1 MAWFAVGTAA
11 MMLAVIMGTLVNGLT
26 AFFVPMEQAE
36 GWARAD
42 VAGINS
48 FGLLGLAIGSV
59 AMGFVTSRL
68 SMRTI
73 CLIAASATGIGLIV
87 ASQAGSLWLIY
98 AVFFMAGLLGGGTL
112 FAPIFVYV
120 GNWFPRGAGLAI
132 GIAAAGQ
139 AVGQGGVPFLAAW
152 LIDAA
157 GWRTS
162 MLVLGV
168 GTLALL
174 VPLALFMRQPS
185 AAGVAA
191 ALSEPP
197 LKPAVAVPILS
208 VAVFLC
214 CTCMAVPL
222 MHLMPLIQSFCIPS
236 TDAGSVMLVMLLAAI
251 AGRVAYGKLCD
262 LIGST
267 SSWLV
272 ASALQTVGVL
282 AFSLF
287 TTLPEFAVFAAV
299 YGFAYAGVMTS
310 LPGHD
315 PRPDAVGEQ
324 GGVDGDRLLVR
335 LARSRVRRLPGC
347 LRLRPDGGLQG
358 RLRGRRAGGRG
369 QSRAGRA
376 ASVVHAAKTSSA
388 GARHLKQD
396 RGPLLV

>member
-73 CLIAASATGIGLIV
+73 CLIAASATGLGLIV

-152 LIDAA
+152 LIDAT

-174 VPLALFMRQPS
+174 VPLALFMRQPL
-185 AAGVAA
+185 AAGAGS
-191 ALSEPP
+191 LSEPP
-197 LKPAVAVPILS
+197 LEPAVAVPILS
-208 VAVFLC
+208 AAVFLC

-262 LIGST
+262 LIGAT

-310 LPGHD
+310 LLVTTRALTPSVNKAAWMGIVFSFAWLGHAFGGFQGAFAYD
-315 PRPDAVGEQ
+315 LTAGYRAGFAAGALAGAGNLVLVGLLLWFTRP
-324 GGVDGDRLLVR
+324 
-335 LARSRVRRLPGC
+335 
-347 LRLRPDGGLQG
+347 RLRPPVP
-358 RLRGRRAGGRG
+358 A
-369 QSRAGRA
+369 
-376 ASVVHAAKTSSA
+376 T
-388 GARHLKQD
+388 
-396 RGPLLV
+396 